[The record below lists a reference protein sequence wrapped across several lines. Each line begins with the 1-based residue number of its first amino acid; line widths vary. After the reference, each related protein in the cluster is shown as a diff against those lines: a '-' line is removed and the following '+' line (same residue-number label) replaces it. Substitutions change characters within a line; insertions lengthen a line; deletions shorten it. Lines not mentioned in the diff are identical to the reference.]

1 MSKNGDLA
9 AQFGIQ
15 RDYLDNAGQPAQLDD
30 ATVQALRDAIGREPS
45 DLGLR
50 GPLVVRSGQHA
61 DAALAAQLA
70 AEPCRVTLESGE
82 QQGLLPDGL
91 PGLPLGYHWLETAS
105 GRRRLIVCPEA
116 CVPPPQRM
124 WGWTAQLYATRSRDS
139 WGIGD
144 LGDLAT
150 LTRLA
155 RSQGAGFVLVNPLHA
170 AGSPLARGH
179 QQPSPYFPASRRFLN
194 PIYLA
199 VAEVAG
205 AAEVLG
211 SRLAAH
217 GRTARGGGA
226 SAAIDRDATW
236 SLKRNA
242 LREVFERTDAAA
254 SPAFKRWRADAGAA
268 MQQFAAWCVL
278 SERHNG
284 DWRSWPAAARHP
296 DGEEARQV
304 LAQEPG
310 DVAFVCWLQWQS
322 ERQLQAAGEP
332 VRVLQD
338 LPIGVDPAGAD
349 AWAYQDLLAA
359 GMTIGS
365 PPDPFNRAG
374 QNWGLPPVVPWRL
387 RQANYEPF
395 IQAIR
400 ATMAL
405 AGGLRIDHVMGLF
418 RLWWVPAGES
428 ADRGGYVRYP
438 AADLLDIVALESH
451 RAQAPVVG
459 EDLGTVEPGVRE
471 VLAARNV
478 LSYRLLWFESDP
490 PPSWPS
496 RSLAAIGTH
505 DLPTVAGLWD
515 GSDLAEQQEFGLDA
529 DAEATSRLRTW
540 LVEAAGLAPDAPP
553 EAAVSGAHRLLAEAP
568 SVLLAASLD
577 DALAETVRP
586 NIPGTADRPNWSH
599 PLAVPLEDFATHPG
613 VTALAAI
620 LQNAVDG
627 DGDGDEVVGTD

>member
-1 MSKNGDLA
+1 MSKDDDAA

-15 RDYLDNAGQPAQLDD
+15 RDYLDNAGRPAQLDD
-30 ATVQALRDAIGREPS
+30 TTVRALQEAIGREPS
-45 DLGLR
+45 DLDLR
-50 GPLVVRSGQHA
+50 GPLIVRSGLHA
-61 DAALAAQLA
+61 GAAPGLPLL
-70 AEPCRVTLESGE
+70 EDPCHVTLECGE
-82 QQGLLPDGL
+82 QRVVRAYELSE
-91 PGLPLGYHWLETAS
+91 LPLGYHWLETAG

-116 CVPPPQRM
+116 CVPPPRRM
-124 WGWTAQLYATRSRDS
+124 WGWTAQLYATRSQAS

-170 AGSPLARGH
+170 AGSPLAPGH
-179 QQPSPYFPASRRFLN
+179 QQPSPYFPSSRRFLN

-199 VAEVAG
+199 VGEVAG
-205 AAEVLG
+205 AEQVLG
-211 SRLAAH
+211 SRLAAL
-217 GRTARGGGA
+217 GRAAGAGDGGQQ
-226 SAAIDRDATW
+226 IDRDAAW
-236 SLKRNA
+236 SLKREA
-242 LREVFERTDAAA
+242 LREIFEQTNAGHSEAL
-254 SPAFKRWRADAGAA
+254 KRWREDAGPA
-268 MQQFAAWCVL
+268 MEQFAAWCVL
-278 SERHNG
+278 SERHSG
-284 DWRSWPAAARHP
+284 GWKSWPPEARHP
-296 DGEEARQV
+296 DGELARQV
-304 LAQEPG
+304 VAHHP
-310 DVAFVCWLQWQS
+310 DDTAFVCWLQWQT

-349 AWAYQDLLAA
+349 AWAYQDLLAT
-359 GMTIGS
+359 GMDIGS
-365 PPDPFNRAG
+365 PPDPFNRSG
-374 QNWGLPPVVPWRL
+374 QNWGLPPFVPWRL
-387 RQANYEPF
+387 REANYEPF

-438 AADLLDIVALESH
+438 ASDLLDIVALESH

-490 PPSWPS
+490 RSGWPCH
-496 RSLAAIGTH
+496 SLAAIGTH
-505 DLPTVAGLWD
+505 DLPTVAGLWN
-515 GSDLAEQQEFGLDA
+515 GSDLLEQQAFRLDA
-529 DAEATSRLRTW
+529 DADATSRLRTR
-540 LVEAAGLAPDAPP
+540 LAESAGIAPDAPP
-553 EAAVSGAHRLLAEAP
+553 EAAVIGAHRLLAQAP
-568 SVLLAASLD
+568 SALLAASLD

-586 NIPGTADRPNWSH
+586 NIPGTTDRPNWSH
-599 PLAVPLEDFATHPG
+599 PLTVGLEEMPTHPG
-613 VTALAAI
+613 ITAVAAI
-620 LQNAVDG
+620 LQNAVAIDG
-627 DGDGDEVVGTD
+627 ANDSQSLS